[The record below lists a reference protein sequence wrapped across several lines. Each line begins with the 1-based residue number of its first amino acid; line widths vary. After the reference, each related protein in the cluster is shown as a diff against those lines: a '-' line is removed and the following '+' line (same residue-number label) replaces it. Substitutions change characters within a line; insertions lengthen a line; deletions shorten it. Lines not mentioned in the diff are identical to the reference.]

1 MLSWNKWTTS
11 LIDKLVPAAC
21 TNLDI
26 CVGVLARR
34 TKKQG
39 PDVYLSQLQQSIF
52 FCLTMRWFCQHCKNH
67 GYLSRKLFALQKPL
81 LEKTTIDLVRKLCH
95 FHTVFKRSFSA
106 RPISVGSSQTPLV
119 YEEDMPLPPQ
129 WSDVVQFFFDQ
140 LRCPVNLFVVYSVLK
155 TCTPFIFH
163 KHGSSLAM
171 RSRTIL

>member
-39 PDVYLSQLQQSIF
+39 PDVYLSQLQRSIF

-119 YEEDMPLPPQ
+119 YEEDMPLPPH
-129 WSDVVQFFFDQ
+129 WSGVVQFFFLTNSDVPWIY
-140 LRCPVNLFVVYSVLK
+140 LLS
-155 TCTPFIFH
+155 
-163 KHGSSLAM
+163 
-171 RSRTIL
+171 ILS